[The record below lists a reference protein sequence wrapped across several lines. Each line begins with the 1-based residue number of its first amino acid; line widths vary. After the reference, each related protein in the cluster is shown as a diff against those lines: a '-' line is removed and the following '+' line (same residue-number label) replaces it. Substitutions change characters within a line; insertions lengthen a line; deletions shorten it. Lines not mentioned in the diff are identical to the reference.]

1 MRYKCVWEK
10 KTTEKKWLYHVT
22 FTSNKWLVN
31 AMIYNIVFF
40 RSPARKQSIRLWL
53 DIPCWSHNPHYHNKL
68 RKLVWAALFNS
79 VSKCNSVLKVCIYS
93 SFWKVTFLFSTV
105 SRVWFKGLFHLKQGR
120 GGCWELESILEL
132 LSFLKQAP
140 SSTITERTCQNMQ

>member
-53 DIPCWSHNPHYHNKL
+53 DIPY
-68 RKLVWAALFNS
+68 
-79 VSKCNSVLKVCIYS
+79 
-93 SFWKVTFLFSTV
+93 VTRDHVEAIIHT
-105 SRVWFKGLFHLKQGR
+105 
-120 GGCWELESILEL
+120 
-132 LSFLKQAP
+132 
-140 SSTITERTCQNMQ
+140 TITNWEN

>member
-1 MRYKCVWEK
+1 MTSKCHDLQHCFLAGDLK
-10 KTTEKKWLYHVT
+10 KTKYKTLAWHTLRYT
-22 FTSNKWLVN
+22 W
-31 AMIYNIVFF
+31 
-40 RSPARKQSIRLWL
+40 
-53 DIPCWSHNPHYHNKL
+53 PCWSHNLHYHNKL

-105 SRVWFKGLFHLKQGR
+105 SRVWFKGLFHLKQG
-120 GGCWELESILEL
+120 GGGDSCWELESILEL